1 MITIGIDPGTSS
13 TGVAVF
19 MEKTRNHDELLFS
32 SQGKP
37 DQMIDEANAV
47 IAPHRRRGIHT
58 KIIAI
63 ENLYPGPG
71 KAGPKSIYTLGCTT
85 GYIIGRLK
93 EMGMYNDETW
103 LWRPYPVSWRKHIVI
118 PTGDK
123 ETTMNAKNRNEAARM
138 AVQFAQA
145 VSQESMMGPRGGPQ
159 IDRAMAVCIG
169 VAAQIQH
176 DRSNAKISGVEP
188 WMKISSG

>member
-19 MEKTRNHDELLFS
+19 EEKTRNHDELIFS

-37 DQMIDEANAV
+37 DEMLDQIGRT
-47 IAPHRRRGIHT
+47 IAPFRRQGIQT
-58 KIIAI
+58 KIVAV

-71 KAGPKSIYTLGCTT
+71 KAGPKSIYTLGAST

-93 EMGMYNDETW
+93 AMQAYDEGTW

-118 PTGDK
+118 PSGEK
-123 ETTMNAKNRNEAARM
+123 ETTMNAKNRDQAAAM

-145 VSQESMMGPRGGPQ
+145 VAQDSMIGPRGGPQ

-169 VAAQIQH
+169 IAAQIEY
-176 DRSNAKISGVEP
+176 DRSKAKVGGVES
-188 WMKISSG
+188 WMRVSSL